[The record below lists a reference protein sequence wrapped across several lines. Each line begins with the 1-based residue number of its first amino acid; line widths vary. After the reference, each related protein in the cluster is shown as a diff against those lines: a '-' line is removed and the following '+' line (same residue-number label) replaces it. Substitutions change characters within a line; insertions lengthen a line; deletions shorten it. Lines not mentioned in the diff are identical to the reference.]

1 MTEPA
6 PPSEA
11 QTEAVAKIVA
21 RRRRGVAGWFVT
33 VLIGLVL
40 LVAAVGVIGRFAVLT
55 PQGRLFLEARTS
67 GLNLGRI
74 GKLRIEGLAGDIW
87 HEFGVR
93 RLTISD
99 EHGVWLEA
107 HGLDVAWRPAELF
120 TRRLHI
126 SSVTAADLRVLRRP
140 TLSPKTKDTGLPVS
154 IAVDKLQTKLET
166 LPAFSTEH
174 GLFNVAGGFKVERLG
189 GASGQIKADSLLHAG
204 DGLSA
209 DFQYGKGKAVKLVAN
224 AVESQGGA
232 IAGSLG
238 LPSKLPFSL
247 DAKVNGTLTT
257 GTLNVIARSG
267 TAIPLQATGGWNG
280 QGAQADG
287 RVQLSASSLMT
298 GVVGMFGPVA
308 EVHIAAR
315 HTPAGLYDG
324 SVRIQTDNLGLAASG
339 GVKLE
344 TRSAPGGLALDLA
357 VKDLSKITSVPA
369 MKAGTFKGR
378 LSGSLADIDAKG
390 AMNVSALS
398 LGGYNLA
405 QAAGPLEVRFAK
417 KVLTIKSDLSGT
429 GGSGDGLFAAWMGPQ
444 PKASVTLDR
453 QANGV
458 FLIRTLQAT
467 GAGMKIDATGARTL
481 LGGYAFDGTAE
492 LSNLGAAYKGA
503 SGVLTAQMSVRH
515 DGNDQPWKFTADAKG
530 ANFATGY
537 DAVDRLLGKTPHL
550 VAAAER
556 GSGGVWTISKGDLDG
571 EQASGA
577 ATGQF
582 GPDNALKLA
591 VNWRAKGPFEAGPVE
606 IAGAIKGDGQITG
619 TVAQPR
625 ADLNADIAAIDLPR
639 LPLKDAK
646 LALTFVRGA
655 DGSNGAVKLTAAS
668 DYGPALA
675 SANFRLTQTG
685 LDLSNLDARAG
696 GATAAGQLALR
707 DGQPSHADLTL
718 TLAKGAF
725 LDQGTVNA
733 KVSVTDAAGGAAGHL
748 MVTAS
753 NLGFGAGNDL
763 VVRSV
768 TLSGDGPLAKMPFTL
783 KADATRAGVPITA
796 SGTGLATQT
805 GQTYAVS
812 FNGQG
817 QYRKTAVRT
826 LEPLVVNFGG
836 PELSA
841 KGALSVGGGRA
852 DIEAHQN
859 SDAISL
865 HATLAGVDLS
875 IIDQDLAGKFD
886 ANLTGTGKGKDLS
899 GDLTAALTEARSRDG
914 PRAAAIN
921 ANVTGSLRGD
931 KLTVS
936 AVATNQDGL
945 KSSASLTLP
954 AEATAAPFRIAINRK
969 KPMDGRFDVDG
980 ELQPVWDLF
989 FGGER
994 TLGGRLVAQGTLA
1007 GSLGD
1012 PRLAGQA
1019 TLANGRFEDSVTGLK
1034 LRNVSVA
1041 ANLDQDAVTVTNFT
1055 GTDTKSGTLSGSGK
1069 VSLERAGA
1077 STFSLTA
1084 DKFLLISN
1092 DLATAEAS
1100 GAVTVTRDADG
1111 KAALKGK
1118 LTIDRADVVANPP
1131 TPSGVVPMDVVEIN
1145 LPPGRELPSVDN
1157 QSRGPA
1163 FALDVTLTAPQK
1175 IFVKGKGLDA
1185 ELSLDAHVGG
1195 TTAAPTLTGA
1205 AKVIRGSYDFAGKRF
1220 EFDPGGTV
1228 YLATSPERIRL
1239 ELSAT
1244 RDDPSLTAV
1253 VKIAGTAAKPDISLT
1268 STPVLPNDEVLSQVL
1283 FGKSASQLSPL
1294 EAAQMA
1300 SALTGL
1306 ATGGGF
1312 DVIGGLRTLA
1322 GLDRLAIAGGDST
1335 TGVSVSGGKY
1345 ITDNVY
1351 LELTGGG
1358 REGPSAQVEW
1368 RVRKTLSIISRL
1380 ATGTGDSM
1388 LSVRWRREYGKK
1400 AQTKPAP

>member
-1 MTEPA
+1 LTDATLPPEPQA
-6 PPSEA
+6 E
-11 QTEAVAKIVA
+11 TVTKVVV
-21 RRRRGVAGWFVT
+21 RRRRGPGCWFVG
-33 VLIGLVL
+33 VLVGLVL
-40 LVAAVGVIGRFAVLT
+40 MVAAVGLVGRFAVLT
-55 PQGRLFLEARTS
+55 PQGRLFLEARTN

-87 HEFGVR
+87 HNFGVR

-99 EHGVWLEA
+99 EKGVWLEA
-107 HGLDVAWRPAELF
+107 HGLAVAWRPAELF

-126 SSVTAADLRVLRRP
+126 SSVSAADLRVLRRP

-174 GLFNVAGGFKVERLG
+174 GLFNVAGGFKVGRAG
-189 GASGQIKADSLLHAG
+189 GASGQIKADSLLHTG

-209 DFQYGKGKAVKLVAN
+209 DFQYGKGKAVKVIAN

-247 DAKVNGTLTT
+247 DAKVNGSLTA
-257 GTLNVIARSG
+257 GTLNVVAKSG
-267 TAIPLQATGGWNG
+267 ATTPLQATGGWNG

-287 RVQLSASSLMT
+287 RIELSASSLMT
-298 GVVGMFGPVA
+298 GVVRMFGPVA
-308 EVHIAAR
+308 EVHIKAR

-324 SVRIQTDNLGLAASG
+324 SLKIQTDNLGLAASG
-339 GVKLE
+339 GVKLD
-344 TRSAPGGLALDLA
+344 TRSTPGLALDVT
-357 VKDLSKITSVPA
+357 VKDLSKLTSVPT

-378 LSGSLADIDAKG
+378 VSGALADLDAKG
-390 AMNVSALS
+390 AVNVSTLS

-417 KVLTIKSDLSGT
+417 KVLTIKTDLSGT
-429 GGSGDGLFAAWMGPQ
+429 GGEGEGLFSAWMGPQ

-467 GAGMKIDATGARTL
+467 GAGMKIDATGSRTL
-481 LGGYAFDGTAE
+481 LGGYAFDGQAE
-492 LSNLGAAYKGA
+492 LSNLAAAYKGA

-537 DAVDRLLGKTPHL
+537 DAVDRLLGKSPHL

-556 GSGGVWTISKGDLDG
+556 AAGGVWNITKGDLDG

-606 IAGAIKGDGQITG
+606 IAGAIKGEGQITG

-668 DYGPALA
+668 DYGTALA

-768 TLSGDGPLAKMPFTL
+768 ALNGDGPLAKMPFTL
-783 KADATRAGVPITA
+783 KADATKAGVPITT

-805 GQTYAVS
+805 GSAYAVS

-826 LEPLVVNFGG
+826 IEPLVVSFGG

-841 KGALSVGGGRA
+841 KGALSLGGGRA

-859 SDAISL
+859 SDAMSL
-865 HATLAGVDLS
+865 RATLAGVDLS
-875 IIDQDLAGKFD
+875 IFDQDLAGKFD
-886 ANLTGTGKGKDLS
+886 ANLTATGKAKELS

-914 PRAAAIN
+914 PHAAAIN
-921 ANVTGSLRGD
+921 ANVKGSLRGD

-936 AVATNQDGL
+936 AAATNQDGL

-954 AEATAAPFRIAINRK
+954 AEASAAPFRIAINRK
-969 KPMDGRFDVDG
+969 QPMDGRFDVDG

-994 TLGGRLVAQGTLA
+994 TLGGRLVAQGTLG

-1019 TLANGRFEDSVTGLK
+1019 TLATGRFEDSVTGLK
-1034 LRNVSVA
+1034 LRNVAIA
-1041 ANLDQDAVTVTNFT
+1041 ATLDQDAITVTKFS
-1055 GTDTKSGTLSGSGK
+1055 GTDTKTGTLSGSGK

-1077 STFSLTA
+1077 STFTLNA
-1084 DKFLLISN
+1084 NNFLLISN

-1131 TPSGVVPMDVVEIN
+1131 TPSGVTPMEVVEIN

-1157 QSRGPA
+1157 KVRGPA

-1175 IFVKGKGLDA
+1175 IFVKGRGLDG

-1195 TTAAPTLTGA
+1195 STAAPVLTGS

-1220 EFDPGGTV
+1220 EFDSGGTV
-1228 YLATSPERIRL
+1228 YLATAADRIRL
-1239 ELSAT
+1239 DLSASNE
-1244 RDDPSLTAV
+1244 DPSLTAV
-1253 VKIAGTAAKPDISLT
+1253 IRVTGTAAKPEIALT
-1268 STPVLPNDEVLSQVL
+1268 STPVLPKDEVLAQVL

-1312 DVIGGLRTLA
+1312 DVIGGLRSLA

-1368 RVRKTLSIISRL
+1368 RVRKSLSVISRL